1 MQSNHPADHEE
12 EQMDHPE
19 ASPDAGIDARQSPFY
34 DWLDN
39 AKIRDLVRRSLD
51 VSPGERLVLIKGLVP
66 GLVDAMGLA
75 KFDAFLAEVSTKA
88 QRYQEAADH
97 PGKGRTFRAVAGE
110 KLGGPVPAGHDHIA
124 VPRNPDRRGARE
136 AERVI
141 ETELWAR
148 ADHESRAGNRA

>member
-1 MQSNHPADHEE
+1 
-12 EQMDHPE
+12 MDHPE
-19 ASPDAGIDARQSPFY
+19 ANSDAGLDARQSPFY

-39 AKIRDLVRRSLD
+39 AKIRDLVRRSME

-66 GLVDAMGLA
+66 GLVEAMGLA
-75 KFDAFLAEVSTKA
+75 KFDAFLGEVATKA
-88 QRYQEAADH
+88 KRYQEAADH

-110 KLGGPVPAGHDHIA
+110 KLGGPVPTGHDHIA

-141 ETELWAR
+141 ESELW
-148 ADHESRAGNRA
+148 SRAAHAVHAEGAPSGA